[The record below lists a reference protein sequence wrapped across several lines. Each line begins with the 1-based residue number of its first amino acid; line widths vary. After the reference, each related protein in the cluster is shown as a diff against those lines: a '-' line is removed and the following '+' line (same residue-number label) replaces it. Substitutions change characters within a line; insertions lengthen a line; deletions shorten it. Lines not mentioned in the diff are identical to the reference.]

1 MELDVQNNKNKY
13 KDKYLRLEVT
23 FNADN
28 PEEVLLYCYILD
40 KCKGVGKAKFIKNI
54 LREQINKAQIQ

>member
-1 MELDVQNNKNKY
+1 MSESVQRKEDKY

-23 FNADN
+23 FNSDN

-40 KCKGVGKAKFIKNI
+40 KCKGVGKAKFIKNM
-54 LREQINKAQIQ
+54 LREKINKAQA